1 MNEKMMVTPL
11 GHMLLTRKKSQL
23 ENIILET
30 QEGLV
35 DLNQSDP
42 GDGFQD
48 SYLAE
53 TQTNIQIMSNRLWEI
68 NCLLEDAILT
78 SEPQHEDVVS
88 LGHRVLLSLT
98 YPSGERETLPV
109 VLAGSPELPLIE
121 DHLQESEVPIS
132 PNSALGKAVFGKE
145 VGTTFQYSI
154 EAGTV
159 QGQLLKIE
167 VWQPA
172 FLSMVVA

>member
-11 GHMLLTRKKSQL
+11 GHMLLTKKKSQL
-23 ENIILET
+23 EKILLET
-30 QEGLV
+30 QEDLV
-35 DLNQSDP
+35 DLNQGDP

-53 TQTNIQIMSNRLWEI
+53 TQTNIQIMINRLWEL
-68 NCLLEDAILT
+68 NCLLEDSILT

-88 LGHRVLLSLT
+88 LGHKVFLSLT
-98 YPSGERETLPV
+98 YPSGENETLTV

-121 DHLQESEVPIS
+121 EHLYYGEVPIS
-132 PNSALGKAVFGKE
+132 PHSALGKAVFGKKA
-145 VGTTFQYSI
+145 GATFQYDI
-154 EAGTV
+154 EAGSV
-159 QGQLLKIE
+159 QGRLLKIE

-172 FLSMVVA
+172 FLSVVVA

>member
-11 GHMLLTRKKSQL
+11 GHMLLTQKKSQL

-35 DLNQSDP
+35 ELNQGDP

-53 TQTNIQIMSNRLWEI
+53 TQTNIQIMGNRLWEI
-68 NCLLEDAILT
+68 NCLLDDAILT
-78 SEPQHEDVVS
+78 SEPRHEDAVS
-88 LGHRVLLSLT
+88 LGHRVLLSLI

-121 DHLQESEVPIS
+121 EHLRDGEVPIS
-132 PNSALGKAVFGKE
+132 PHSALGKAIFGKE
-145 VGTTFQYSI
+145 AGTPFQYDI

-159 QGQLLKIE
+159 RGQLLRIE

-172 FLSMVVA
+172 FLTMAV

>member
-11 GHMLLTRKKSQL
+11 GHMLLTQKKSQL
-23 ENIILET
+23 EKIIAET

-35 DLNQSDP
+35 DLNQNDP

-48 SYLAE
+48 SFLAE
-53 TQTNIQIMSNRLWEI
+53 TQTNIQIMTNRLWEI
-68 NCLLEDAILT
+68 NCLLEDAVLT

-98 YPSGERETLPV
+98 YPSGESETLPV

-121 DHLQESEVPIS
+121 DHLQDGEAPIS
-132 PNSALGKAVFGKE
+132 PQSALGKAIFGKKA
-145 VGTTFQYSI
+145 GTTFQYSI
-154 EAGTV
+154 EAGVV
-159 QGQLLKIE
+159 QGKLLKIE

-172 FLSMVVA
+172 FLTMVVA